1 MFTGRVDEIGQIEQI
16 EAGRL
21 MVRAPR
27 SAAALTAGGS
37 VCVAGVRLTVQE
49 AGPGTFGAAITRETR
64 CRSTF
69 DALAEGSAV
78 NVEVPLAAGDAL
90 DGHLVQGYV
99 DAVGKVVRVE
109 EEGASW
115 RVWIRP
121 PERLRGQL
129 AAKSAIAVD
138 GVSMTVAD
146 VLKDR
151 FSVVLLP
158 VTRTATTLAG
168 LSAGRRVN
176 LELDLVSRLV
186 ARRGSVAPAAP
197 GQVTAVTGQGAT
209 APGQVTAALG
219 RVTSALPRAG
229 HLPGRHG
236 VADAVRH
243 FTAGG
248 AVLVWDPQ
256 IEGEADVI
264 LPGARLKPASFTFL
278 LTQVC
283 GYPCVPCATEVLQRL
298 EIEALP
304 GEGDRQ
310 HTAFCMPVD
319 RAAGQGTGVSA
330 AERAATVR
338 RLADPAA
345 RPADFSRPGHVI
357 PLAAKPGLLAER
369 TGHTEATVAL
379 CVAAGLPPVGV
390 CCELMNTDGTMAGA
404 ADAEIFALRWGLP
417 LVELG
422 DLQCWL

>member
-69 DALAEGSAV
+69 DALTEGSAV

-99 DAVGKVVRVE
+99 DAVGKVVRVDA
-109 EEGASW
+109 EGASW

-151 FSVVLLP
+151 FSIVLLP
-158 VTRTATTLAG
+158 VTRMATTLAR
-168 LSAGRRVN
+168 LSTGGRVN

-186 ARRGSVAPAAP
+186 ARRGSGAPAAP
-197 GQVTAVTGQGAT
+197 GQVTA
-209 APGQVTAALG
+209 ALSQ
-219 RVTSALPRAG
+219 VTSALPRAG
-229 HLPGRHG
+229 HLAGRRG

-243 FTAGG
+243 FMAGG
-248 AVLVWDPQ
+248 AVLVWDPE

-264 LPGARLKPASFTFL
+264 LPGSRLKPESFTFL

-283 GYPCVPCATEVLQRL
+283 GYPCVPCATAVLERL

-330 AERAATVR
+330 AERAATIR

-345 RPADFSRPGHVI
+345 RPGDFSRPGHVI
-357 PLAAKPGLLAER
+357 PLAARPGLLAER
-369 TGHTEATVAL
+369 VGHTEATVAL

-390 CCELMNTDGTMAGA
+390 CCELMNPDGTMAGA
-404 ADAEIFALRWGLP
+404 ADAEIFALCWGLP

>member
-1 MFTGRVDEIGQIEQI
+1 MFTGHVDEIGRIEHI

-49 AGPGTFGAAITRETR
+49 AGPGTFGAAVTAETR
-64 CRSTF
+64 RRSTF
-69 DALAEGSAV
+69 DALADGGAV
-78 NVEVPLAAGDAL
+78 NVEVPLAAGDTL

-99 DAVGKVVRVE
+99 DAVGKVVRVD
-109 EEGASW
+109 EEGVSW

-121 PERLRGQL
+121 PERLRAQL
-129 AAKSAIAVD
+129 TAKSAIAVD

-151 FSVVLLP
+151 FSIVVLP
-158 VTRTATTLAG
+158 VTRAATTLAH
-168 LSAGRRVN
+168 LSAGGRVN
-176 LELDLVSRLV
+176 LELDLVTRLV
-186 ARRGSVAPAAP
+186 ARRGSGASAAL
-197 GQVTAVTGQGAT
+197 GQVTALDRVSA
-209 APGQVTAALG
+209 ALGQVTAALPG
-219 RVTSALPRAG
+219 AG
-229 HLPGRHG
+229 HLAGRHG
-236 VADAVRH
+236 VAEAVRQ
-243 FTAGG
+243 FTAGR
-248 AVLVWDPQ
+248 AVLVWDPE

-264 LPGARLKPASFTFL
+264 LPGARLKPESFTFL

-283 GYPCVPCATEVLQRL
+283 GYPCVPCAPAVLERL

-345 RPADFSRPGHVI
+345 RPGDFSRPGHVI
-357 PLAAKPGLLAER
+357 PLAARPGLLAEWV
-369 TGHTEATVAL
+369 GHTEATVAL

-390 CCELMNTDGTMAGA
+390 CCELMNPDGTMAGA